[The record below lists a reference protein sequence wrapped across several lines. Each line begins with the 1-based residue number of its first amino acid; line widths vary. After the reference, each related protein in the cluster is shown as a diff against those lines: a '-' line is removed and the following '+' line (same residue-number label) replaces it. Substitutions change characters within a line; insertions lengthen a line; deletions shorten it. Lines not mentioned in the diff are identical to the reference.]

1 MPADPTS
8 MRPAGPYGQRAL
20 PPDAEL
26 PGDPL
31 PLRRHLAQVRRE
43 RLRREAELER
53 ERQRDEGGDD
63 P

>member
-1 MPADPTS
+1 MTTPD
-8 MRPAGPYGQRAL
+8 GQRIL
-20 PPDAEL
+20 PRDVEL

-53 ERQRDEGGDD
+53 DRDDGGDD